1 MVTPFTDLLD
11 EDVLYLTTQTLPDLI
26 LEVFGIIGVSAAL
39 MSFLIFTVWGI
50 FQVVRFMK
58 NIVKA

>member
-1 MVTPFTDLLD
+1 MGYKFTELLD
-11 EDVLYLTTQTLPDLI
+11 EDVLYMTMQTLPDLI
-26 LEVFGIIGVSAAL
+26 FSFFGIIGVSAAL

-58 NIVKA
+58 SILRA

>member
-1 MVTPFTDLLD
+1 MVIPFTNLLD

-39 MSFLIFTVWGI
+39 ISFLIFTVWGI